1 MTNYYMKQV
10 DKIIVLLLSLVI
22 FSCSEST
29 KKEGGVVSGKI
40 QNASGEKV
48 VFRELDVDSYHDLDS
63 ATLDDIGFFR
73 FSCDPSDAGFYML
86 RFVSGEYILLLVEK
100 GDEVYVEADLGKQ
113 PFNYTVTGN
122 AGSVILREFYAQT
135 RRNLIKAD
143 SLRSVLMEKRES
155 PDFYRLSLSF
165 DTLFMKIVNDQKV
178 LERKFIKQNPGSLT
192 SLIVLNHKF
201 GLTPV
206 MKMENDFS
214 VFFDLDSALST
225 SYPENKH
232 VIFHHQRVIDY
243 KRQEKEKQS
252 LRKSNF

>member
-1 MTNYYMKQV
+1 MIQV
-10 DKIIVLLLSLVI
+10 NKIIILLLSLVI
-22 FSCSEST
+22 LSCSDSI

-48 VFRELDVDSYHDLDS
+48 FFRELDVDSFHDLDS

-73 FSCDPSDAGFYML
+73 FRCDPADAGFYIL

-100 GDEVYVEADLGKQ
+100 GEEVYVEADLGKQ

-122 AGSVILREFYAQT
+122 PGSIILREFYTQT
-135 RRNLIKAD
+135 NRNQIKAD
-143 SLRSVLMEKRES
+143 SLRSVMMKNRES

-206 MKMENDFS
+206 MKMEDDFS
-214 VFFDLDSALST
+214 VFLNIDSALSIR
-225 SYPENKH
+225 YPDNKH

-243 KRQEKEKQS
+243 QRQEKEKQS

>member
-1 MTNYYMKQV
+1 MRFI
-10 DKIIVLLLSLVI
+10 KILFLSLII
-22 FSCSEST
+22 FFLSCSES
-29 KKEGGVVSGKI
+29 KNRNGIVISGTI
-40 QNASGEKV
+40 RNASGEKV
-48 VFRELDVDSYHDLDS
+48 VLRELDVDSFYDLDS

-73 FSCDPSDAGFYML
+73 FICDPSDAGFYIL

-122 AGSVILREFYAQT
+122 PGSVILREFYTQT
-135 RRNLIKAD
+135 SRNLKKAD
-143 SLRSVLMEKRES
+143 SLRSVLMENRES

-165 DTLFMKIVNDQKV
+165 DSIFLKIIEDQKI
-178 LERKFIKQNPGSLT
+178 LERTFIKQNPGSLT
-192 SLIVLNHKF
+192 SLIVLNYKF

-206 MKMENDFS
+206 MKMEDDFS
-214 VFFDLDSALST
+214 VFLDIDSALSIH
-225 SYPENKH
+225 YPDNKH

-243 KRQEKEKQS
+243 QRQEKEKQS